1 MSRINNCEYKV
12 INSISFGI
20 MQDVLVFAEGEETGK
35 TDSSITLDRA
45 SKLVNVVMALL
56 GYKEE

>member
-1 MSRINNCEYKV
+1 
-12 INSISFGI
+12 

-56 GYKEE
+56 GYKEEWRSWDTACWLQEGDISIL